1 MEGSFVRDVIQ
12 LSGLPED
19 QVMAWLEKELEARGK
34 FLADLDPEVLRD
46 LLMEMIQELT
56 LTN

>member
-34 FLADLDPEVLRD
+34 SLADLDPEVLRD
-46 LLMEMIQELT
+46 LLLDMIQELT
-56 LTN
+56 FTN